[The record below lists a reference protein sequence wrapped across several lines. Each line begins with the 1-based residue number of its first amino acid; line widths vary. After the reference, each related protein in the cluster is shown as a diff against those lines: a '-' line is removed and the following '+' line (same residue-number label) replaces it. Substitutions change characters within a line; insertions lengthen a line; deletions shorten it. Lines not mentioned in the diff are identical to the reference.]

1 MYVDDLEKDFFDC
14 VVTSRVLVLV
24 NSDVDGGFYLYA
36 SVLFLAQS
44 LGVFLAPLVHIS
56 SSIGRISSPLLWC
69 ISTPLFGFIFSPFL
83 GYISSPFLRLIYRS
97 LLQISSPFL
106 IFVYS
111 PLVRIYSPPQV
122 SSNPFP
128 MHIGFASVLLVAL
141 LTLIYSAVLQVSK
154 WVKKL
159 KSKLKLWQLKN
170 LEMSKIQITKLL
182 QLNNSFVKKLN
193 NSNCH
198 SSKTQIGTKNSSFD
212 NSQLKWWQNSTQIVI
227 NFR

>member
-83 GYISSPFLRLIYRS
+83 GYISSPFLRLIYKS

-198 SSKTQIGTKNSSFD
+198 SSKTQIGTK
-212 NSQLKWWQNSTQIVI
+212 LKFWQFSTQMVTKL
-227 NFR
+227 NSNCDKL

>member
-1 MYVDDLEKDFFDC
+1 MYVVDLKKDFFDC

-44 LGVFLAPLVHIS
+44 LGVFPAPLVHIS
-56 SSIGRISSPLLWC
+56 SSIGRIFSPLLWC

-154 WVKKL
+154 
-159 KSKLKLWQLKN
+159 
-170 LEMSKIQITKLL
+170 
-182 QLNNSFVKKLN
+182 
-193 NSNCH
+193 
-198 SSKTQIGTKNSSFD
+198 
-212 NSQLKWWQNSTQIVI
+212 
-227 NFR
+227 